1 SRRFECF
8 TSGIVLRIGWYS
20 CKTFGCDLYGVRR
33 GDCNGIVSYS
43 SFYRK
48 KKQTDRRELRDTKEQ
63 TLVPKSC
70 RLEWFTSGIVLRISW
85 YSCKTFGCDLY
96 GVRRGDCN
104 GIVSYS
110 SFYRK
115 KKQTVQRELSDTKVL
130 TLVPKISS
138 LRMFYIR
145 VSVKVNLLYL

>member
-63 TLVPKSC
+63 TLVPKSRRFEC
-70 RLEWFTSGIVLRISW
+70 FTSGIVLRISW

-104 GIVSYS
+104 GILSYS

-115 KKQTVQRELSDTKVL
+115 KKQTDRRELRDTKEQ
-130 TLVPKISS
+130 TLVPKISC
-138 LRMFYIR
+138 LGMLYIWGR
-145 VSVKVNLLYL
+145 ASAKVIQL